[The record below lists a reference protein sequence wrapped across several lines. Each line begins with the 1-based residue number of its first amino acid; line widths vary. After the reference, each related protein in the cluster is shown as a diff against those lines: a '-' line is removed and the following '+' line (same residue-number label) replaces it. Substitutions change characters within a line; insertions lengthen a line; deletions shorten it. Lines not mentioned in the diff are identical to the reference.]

1 MVACGLPV
9 PSTCSIPHRAPMCL
23 CRWGWG
29 REARQQACGADLSL
43 SLRLLLTAWQRKTC
57 HEASPACWVLRAD
70 AGWGA
75 AGAQVEEWRSRR
87 LRSCSWRKCSLW
99 IEPRGPSSDRSASR
113 GGESHLSP
121 GTCLRQEGKQGEGI
135 WRKDTKPLRSQELCW
150 RSGECLGVRSGDRWV
165 LGHTR
170 REPGAFKLKK
180 KNVPT

>member
-1 MVACGLPV
+1 M
-9 PSTCSIPHRAPMCL
+9 
-23 CRWGWG
+23 
-29 REARQQACGADLSL
+29 
-43 SLRLLLTAWQRKTC
+43 
-57 HEASPACWVLRAD
+57 
-70 AGWGA
+70 
-75 AGAQVEEWRSRR
+75 EEWRSQR

-135 WRKDTKPLRSQELCW
+135 WRKDTKPLRSRELCW

-180 KNVPT
+180 KKCAHLTSDLRFRSQIQVGTASGVAPGSPFSHIPPKARVRTSNPVYSPKSSRILGKRG